1 MTSRRREPVSG
12 RAVSRERCHRSD
24 ADNWAYSPSCPA
36 RFARPN
42 SGGPRMRRSRRHSPP
57 NLFRNWPRNLQ
68 TLEACSP
75 SGRPTPP
82 STGKPRWRPPPESCE
97 TVSASP
103 KAYTSRLASTIFCF
117 GWSQLQGP
125 GENRAGVLSGSYGL
139 AAPAKKSGSFT
150 VILYLAFSL
159 ARSASFSALVAP
171 WLK

>member
-1 MTSRRREPVSG
+1 MTSRREPVSG
-12 RAVSRERCHRSD
+12 RAVSPERCDRND
-24 ADNWAYSPSCPA
+24 ADNWAYPPSCPA
-36 RFARPN
+36 RSAEPN
-42 SGGPRMRRSRRHSPP
+42 SGGSSADCSRQHSPP

-68 TLEACSP
+68 TSEARNP
-75 SGRPTPP
+75 SGRPAPP

-117 GWSQLQGP
+117 GWSRNVVG
-125 GENRAGVLSGSYGL
+125 RAKIASGSYGL

-150 VILYLAFSL
+150 VILYFAFSL